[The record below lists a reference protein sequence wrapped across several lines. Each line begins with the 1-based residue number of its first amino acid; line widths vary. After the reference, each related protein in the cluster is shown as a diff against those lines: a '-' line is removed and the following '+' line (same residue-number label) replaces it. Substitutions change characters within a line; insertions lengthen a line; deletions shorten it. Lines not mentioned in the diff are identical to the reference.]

1 MEKDDDWLTVLISFG
16 AGAFAYRI
24 YQHYFIDKNNN
35 NNDDEEWSDDDDDE
49 DDDDDDN
56 DNSNKTK
63 IIKPNKSLLI
73 KNNYGLLNAPYKMVF
88 VVNMELGMGKGKIGA
103 QCGHATLGVY
113 KRSRKHARTAIK
125 WWETTGQKKICCKG
139 PNLQVILE
147 VQQKAEAAGLVT
159 YLIADAG
166 HTQIAPGSKTVLAIG
181 PAPEASFVGITDHLK
196 LL

>member
-1 MEKDDDWLTVLISFG
+1 MEKDDNWLTVLISIS

-24 YQHYFIDKNNN
+24 YQFYFIDKTRMNT
-35 NNDDEEWSDDDDDE
+35 DDDEWSDADDDDA
-49 DDDDDDN
+49 DDDADDYDDN
-56 DNSNKTK
+56 KDNRKFT
-63 IIKPNKSLLI
+63 NKSLLI
-73 KNNYGLLNAPYKMVF
+73 KNNYGMLNAPYKMVF

-103 QCGHATLGVY
+103 QCGHATLGAY
-113 KRSRKHARTAIK
+113 KHARKYARTAVK

-139 PNLQVILE
+139 PNLQVLLD
-147 VQQKAEAAGLVT
+147 VQKKAKNSGLVT